1 MPLKKS
7 RSIIKHGSLLVEAY
21 LNDRY
26 VGDKGD
32 HKLTIS
38 FFTYVDSDMVKWHS
52 RKQRVVAYS
61 NVQAKYHDM
70 SKKTCEMI

>member
-38 FFTYVDSDMVKWHS
+38 FSHMLIVIWLSGIPGSKEWLPTPMFKLNIMTCL
-52 RKQRVVAYS
+52 RKLVR
-61 NVQAKYHDM
+61 
-70 SKKTCEMI
+70 